1 MGGKKIEYKLM
12 YDIENGLKMIAET
25 RCVKL
30 QSALDEANKKIEN
43 YKSHMST
50 IEPVK
55 ILQGE
60 VKDAIIESQNTE
72 LEEANAK
79 LEHQKEQI
87 EKLEFDCRDVDA
99 DNDLLRDK
107 VEMPKAA
114 FNWQCDHYCAWYYVL
129 AEGEVKDIFY
139 KVGLSGRI
147 YNKEIIVPYALRIDT
162 GKYRLILERIK

>member
-1 MGGKKIEYKLM
+1 MTMGGKKIEYKLM

-99 DNDLLRDK
+99 DNDLLRRI
-107 VEMPKAA
+107 
-114 FNWQCDHYCAWYYVL
+114 FTGSIVL
-129 AEGEVKDIFY
+129 MWLLK
-139 KVGLSGRI
+139 
-147 YNKEIIVPYALRIDT
+147 
-162 GKYRLILERIK
+162 